1 MLLVLPPIFD
11 KSSYA
16 NNHLRMT
23 DSKPSWQA
31 TADARRSKINS
42 AIPVSHRI
50 PPACLEHL
58 TDPKNVID
66 VPGCCG
72 VLTQREVEI
81 TTISSATKL
90 LKDIKDR
97 VYTAVEVT
105 TAFCKRA
112 SIAHQLVC
120 YPYQASHSC
129 YREWSRNHFKQL

>member
-1 MLLVLPPIFD
+1 MLTTTLGM
-11 KSSYA
+11 
-16 NNHLRMT
+16 MT

-31 TADARRSKINS
+31 TADARRKKINN
-42 AIPVSHRI
+42 AIPASHHI
-50 PPACLEHL
+50 PPARLEHL
-58 TDPKNVID
+58 TDPKNVIG
-66 VPGCCG
+66 VPDCCG

-90 LKDIKDR
+90 LKDIRDR

-120 YPYQASHSC
+120 CPALIRLSQSC
-129 YREWSRNHFKQL
+129 CRQCGLGIGHFKHSSDVVT